1 MAKKKTG
8 KRPASSKPANSEA
21 ANSEAV
27 NSKPVSKRP
36 EKRMWT
42 RIAVLVMA
50 GVLFLSYV
58 LMLFIK

>member
-1 MAKKKTG
+1 MAKKKKG
-8 KRPASSKPANSEA
+8 KRPASSKP

>member
-8 KRPASSKPANSEA
+8 KRPASSKP